1 MESPMSDRTRS
12 QPHRPRRGSTAIE
25 FALWLPIL
33 LMFLSAVVDWG
44 HHWNQRV
51 AVARAVMEGSRTASA
66 VYEGPTVLPPGSK
79 ISQRARDRTQ
89 LIMGEFGIP
98 CPSPACTIQVD
109 WCNTGGAVCGSPPFQ
124 AIQIRVQLQYQP
136 LFGMV
141 PTPTTITENFL
152 MATEYQRPDI

>member
-1 MESPMSDRTRS
+1 MSSPSRS
-12 QPHRPRRGSTAIE
+12 PLCRPRRGSTAIE

-79 ISQRARDRTQ
+79 ISQRARERTE
-89 LIMGEFGIP
+89 LIMSEFGIP
-98 CPSPACTIQVD
+98 CPSASCTIQVN
-109 WCNTGGAVCGSPPFQ
+109 WCDTGGAPCGSPPFQ
-124 AIQIRVQLQYQP
+124 AVQIRVQLQYQP
-136 LFGMV
+136 LVGLV
-141 PTPTTITENFL
+141 PTPATITENFL
-152 MATEYQRPDI
+152 MATEYQRP